1 MGTSFHN
8 AVQLSGLF
16 DLDLL
21 FMHNPLRSVDDRT
34 SGVQSVERAIAIL
47 KAFSQKR
54 AEIGVTELSQQL
66 DLHKSTTSRLLSS
79 LHKEGLVEENPITRK
94 YRLGM
99 VLATLG
105 GLVLQHLDV
114 TQAAR
119 PLMLALAETT
129 QETVILAVRDRA
141 ETVNVAQV
149 PSPQTVKH
157 MEWVGQRGP
166 LHCTATGKVLLA
178 YSPVADQEAIIY
190 AKELPRYTPNTMTD
204 PDRLCQDLAQVREQG
219 YAVGREELEIGLN
232 AVAAP
237 VCDHSR
243 DVVAAISVSGPAFR
257 LSPDRFSTVAAHV
270 QQTALKLSS
279 QLGCDGAE
287 NLSNYQAVTSSR
299 KGVVESD

>member
-1 MGTSFHN
+1 M
-8 AVQLSGLF
+8 Q
-16 DLDLL
+16 
-21 FMHNPLRSVDDRT
+21 NPLRNVDDRT

-47 KAFSQKR
+47 KAFSLER
-54 AEIGVTELSQQL
+54 VEIGVTELSQRL
-66 DLHKSTTSRLLSS
+66 DLHKSTTYRLLTS
-79 LHKEGLVEENPITRK
+79 LQREGLVEENPITRK

-99 VLATLG
+99 ALATLG

-119 PLMLALAETT
+119 PLMRSLAETT
-129 QETVILAVRDRA
+129 QETIILAVRDRD

-157 MEWVGQRGP
+157 IEWVGQRGP
-166 LHCTATGKVLLA
+166 LHSTAIGKVLLA
-178 YSPVADQEAIIY
+178 FSPVADQEAIIFSQG
-190 AKELPRYTPNTMTD
+190 LPRYTPRTITD
-204 PDRLCQDLAQVREQG
+204 PDRLCQDLARVGEQG
-219 YAVGREELEIGLN
+219 YAIGREEHEIGLN

-257 LSPDRFSTVAAHV
+257 LSPDRFSTIAAHV
-270 QQTALKLSS
+270 QQTALKLSL

-287 NLSNYQAVTSSR
+287 SLPVYSTITSSG
-299 KGVVESD
+299 KGVVE